1 MSWFRSK
8 ARLGQTFSNNLDEV
22 IHVWVEPNCLGF
34 ELHPGERLTLRFDV
48 PDDGFEPVPLDLSK
62 DEAGTLL
69 LTVSDQTDLSSEFWI
84 DDVLIAREWTL
95 TEAGLSRIRQ

>member
-1 MSWFRSK
+1 MSWFRRK
-8 ARLGQTFSNNLDEV
+8 ARLGQTFSNNLNEV
-22 IHVWVEPNCLGF
+22 IFVWVEPNCLGF

-48 PDDGFEPVPLDLSK
+48 PHDGFEPVPLDLSK

-84 DDVLIAREWTL
+84 NDVLIAREWTP
-95 TEAGLSRIRQ
+95 TEAGLNRIQR